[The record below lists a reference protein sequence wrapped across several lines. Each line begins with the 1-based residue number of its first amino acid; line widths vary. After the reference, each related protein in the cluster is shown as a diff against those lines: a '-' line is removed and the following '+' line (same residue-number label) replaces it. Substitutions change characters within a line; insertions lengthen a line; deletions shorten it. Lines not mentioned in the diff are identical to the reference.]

1 MNKELLTI
9 YIAGLLQGIALVA
22 YPAASSI
29 FTNPDA
35 FDLNATEYGTLF
47 IPQTLLAIAASA
59 FSAWIIMYLNAKK
72 VFLAG
77 MASNFL
83 SMLCLTLSSLVMQR
97 HELAYSLLLTGTAF
111 LGLGFG
117 LTVPTLNMTA
127 ALLKPDLVN
136 KTLLVLNALL
146 GIGTALAP
154 AAIALFG
161 VHHWWVLPLTL
172 SVLFLSI
179 FSYGL
184 FLSLPGGG
192 ISFIQGGF
200 FNQIKF
206 PPKRFWIFSLFAV
219 LYGII
224 ETVNGNW
231 SSLYMKDVQHVPL
244 ATQSLALMLFWGMV
258 TFGRWLFAQLENYV
272 SEQSV
277 FSLLPFVA
285 AVAFSWIWLLPPH
298 QPIMSL
304 CAFALAGLGCSAL
317 LPLSISFGTQQITEL
332 GTYAAGGIIASYL
345 IGYGIAA
352 FGVGHMMEQLGF
364 HFNTIFLWAA
374 FVALALGSI
383 ALTCIT
389 KKQEAS

>member
-1 MNKELLTI
+1 MNKELFTI

-35 FDLNATEYGTLF
+35 FNFSTSEYGTLF

-59 FSAWIIMYLNAKK
+59 FSAWITMYLNAKK
-72 VFLAG
+72 VFCAG
-77 MASNFL
+77 MAANFL
-83 SMLCLTLSSLVMQR
+83 SMLCLTLSSMVMHQ
-97 HELAYSLLLTGTAF
+97 HELAYPLLLTGTAF

-117 LTVPTLNMTA
+117 WTVPTLNMTA
-127 ALLKPDLVN
+127 ALLRPNQVN
-136 KTLLVLNALL
+136 KTLLFLNALL

-154 AAIALFG
+154 AAIAAFG
-161 VHHWWVLPLTL
+161 VHHWWILPLTL

-179 FSYGL
+179 FSYSL

-192 ISFIQGGF
+192 ISFIQGSL
-200 FNQIKF
+200 FNQMKF

-231 SSLYMKDVQHVPL
+231 STLYMKDVQHVPI
-244 ATQSLALMLFWGMV
+244 ATQSMALMLFWGMV
-258 TFGRWLFAQLENYV
+258 TFGRWLFAQLENYI
-272 SEQSV
+272 SEKMV
-277 FSLLPFVA
+277 FSFLPFIA
-285 AVAFSWIWLLPPH
+285 AIAFSWIWLLPTH

-304 CAFALAGLGCSAL
+304 CAFALAGIGCSAL

-345 IGYGIAA
+345 LGYGIAA
-352 FGVGHMMEQLGF
+352 FGVGHLMQQLGI
-364 HFNTIFLWAA
+364 HFNTIFLCAA
-374 FVALALGSI
+374 FVALVLGSI
-383 ALTCIT
+383 ALTFIT
-389 KKQEAS
+389 KNQEAS